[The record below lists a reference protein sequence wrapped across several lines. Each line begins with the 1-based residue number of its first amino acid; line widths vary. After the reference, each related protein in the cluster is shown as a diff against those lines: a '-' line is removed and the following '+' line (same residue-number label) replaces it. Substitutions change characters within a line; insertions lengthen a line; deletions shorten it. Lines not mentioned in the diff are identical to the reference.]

1 MNVDD
6 FAVLELSRYEL
17 RLRARQAVSLP
28 SFLGSTLR
36 GAFGHA
42 LKEAVCVMSH
52 RRCEGCLVASRCIYP
67 YVFETPVPPDV
78 PQLRGQKQAPHPFIL
93 TPPMLKIPG
102 KIPEREN
109 RSAAAMAPGPDRMQ
123 RLTDGRAV
131 RLVRSPVAV
140 ESDGRHQLV
149 ANSELTFELLLM
161 GRAVEYLPYIIYAVS
176 EMAQRG
182 LGVERARFGLASV
195 AVIDESGARKTIYS
209 GETQR
214 ISVPDSATQSLSE
227 LICARVDEMS
237 SSDPEAIK
245 LSFLTPT
252 RIRVEGDLQIGMS
265 FELLARNLLRRVSML
280 AAVHGRARLELDYRG
295 LIARAAEVETYK
307 SSLRWSDWERYS
319 NRQQTKMNMGGFT
332 GEVEYRG
339 EAIKEFLPLI
349 AAGELLHIGA
359 GTGFGLGKYRMTTE
373 NSKVAATLPQ

>member
-17 RLRARQAVSLP
+17 RLRARQDASLP

-67 YVFETPVPPDV
+67 YIFETPVPPDV
-78 PQLRGQKQAPHPFIL
+78 SQLRGQKQAPHPFIL
-93 TPPMLKIPG
+93 TPPMLKISR
-102 KIPEREN
+102 KILERKN
-109 RSAAAMAPGPDRMQ
+109 RPAAAMPQGLGGRQ

-140 ESDGRHQLV
+140 ERDGRHPLV

-161 GRAVEYLPYIIYAVS
+161 GRATEYLPYIIYAVS

-182 LGVERARFGLASV
+182 LGIDRARFGLGSV
-195 AVIDESGARKTIYS
+195 VTTDEQGEKKIIYS
-209 GETQR
+209 GETHR
-214 ISVPDSATQSLSE
+214 ISVPDSATKSLSE
-227 LICARVDEMS
+227 LIRARVEEMTPAS
-237 SSDPEAIK
+237 TDRIK
-245 LSFLTPT
+245 LRFLTPT
-252 RIRVEGDLQIGMS
+252 RIRVEGDLQAEMS
-265 FELLARNLLRRVSML
+265 FELFVRNLLRRISML
-280 AAVHGRARLELDYRG
+280 AAVHGCAKLELDYRG
-295 LIARAAEVETYK
+295 LITRAAEVETYV
-307 SSLRWSDWERYS
+307 SSLSWSDWERYS

-332 GEVEYRG
+332 GEVEYSG

-359 GTGFGLGKYRMTTE
+359 GTSFGLGRFE
-373 NSKVAATLPQ
+373 VGA